1 MVKIYKEVQSG
12 TILKRP
18 QLADGR
24 EEKDMSYTALY
35 RKWRP
40 LVFEDVVEQEHVVR
54 TIKNTVKSERIGHAY
69 IFCGTRGT
77 GKTTMA
83 KIFARAINCLNT
95 RDGDPC
101 NECEICQGIL
111 SDSILDVVEI
121 DAASNNS
128 VDNIREIRDEVVYA
142 PSQARYKVYII
153 DEVHMLSAGAFNALL
168 KTLEE
173 PPAHVVFILA
183 TTDPHKLPATIL
195 SRCQRFD
202 FKRITPAS
210 IAERVRLIAQ
220 ASDIVLEND
229 AALLIAKLA
238 DGAMRDALSILDQ
251 CISVGNKNIK
261 HQDVL
266 DVIGIVSDDFI
277 SEIIDYIKDQNVEG
291 LVNGVERL
299 SSNGRDI
306 LRFASDLVMYF
317 RNLLLCKIT
326 RNPSDILDIS
336 RQYLDR
342 MLQQSEAFSKERLVL
357 IIRELSAFESQL
369 KYALNQ
375 RVFLEVILISISMGS
390 LGQSGDS
397 NELADRITDLENAI
411 RTGAGAARAR
421 GYADAAPGAGVAPA
435 EQASGRVLDNL
446 PPAPGSATTA
456 SPLAAPGSAGG
467 LGRPGAGAK
476 DGVPG
481 SAQAGFTAGA
491 GAKAGAG
498 NAKEGNK
505 SKGTAHQP
513 FEAWP
518 EVMKELKSGGRMML
532 TTYLTSAR
540 AVMGD
545 ENTLLIVFPTGVTTF
560 KSVVAKPEHLEVLQQ
575 VLARKLGRQVRIRFI
590 NEEELEDI
598 APNLTTEQNDEQE
611 STLLKNAREIADKL
625 KVHLDIID
633 E

>member
-1 MVKIYKEVQSG
+1 
-12 TILKRP
+12 
-18 QLADGR
+18 
-24 EEKDMSYTALY
+24 MSYTALY

-69 IFCGTRGT
+69 LFCGTRGT

-95 RDGDPC
+95 KDGDPC
-101 NECEICQGIL
+101 NECEICRGIL

-202 FKRITPAS
+202 FKKITPGS
-210 IAERVRLIAQ
+210 IAERVRVIAG
-220 ASDIVLEND
+220 ASGITLEND
-229 AALLIAKLA
+229 AALLIARLA

-251 CISVGNKNIK
+251 CISMGSTEIT
-261 HQDVL
+261 HQNVL

-277 SEIIDYIKDQNVEG
+277 AEIVDYIKDKNVEG
-291 LVNGVERL
+291 LVSGVGRL

-326 RNPSDILDIS
+326 KNPADIIDIS
-336 RQYLDR
+336 KQYLEN
-342 MLQQSEAFSKERLVL
+342 MKEQAEAFTNER
-357 IIRELSAFESQL
+357 IIAIIKELSAFESQL

-375 RVFLEVILISISMGS
+375 RVFLEVMLISISVGS
-390 LGQSGDS
+390 TGQSSD
-397 NELADRITDLENAI
+397 NNDLADRIADLENAI
-411 RTGAGAARAR
+411 RSGAGAAQPRSFI
-421 GYADAAPGAGVAPA
+421 DAAPAAGFPA
-435 EQASGRVLDNL
+435 QGEASGRMLDKV
-446 PPAPGSATTA
+446 PPVPSASGGGNPFASSPAGGTGLQAGFGANGSTGAVSSVSSHGNSGTGA
-456 SPLAAPGSAGG
+456 SSTGSAGSA
-467 LGRPGAGAK
+467 AGK
-476 DGVPG
+476 
-481 SAQAGFTAGA
+481 
-491 GAKAGAG
+491 KA
-498 NAKEGNK
+498 E
-505 SKGTAHQP
+505 HQP
-513 FEAWP
+513 LEEWP
-518 EVMKELKSGGRMML
+518 DVMKELKASGRMML
-532 TTYLTSAR
+532 ATYLMSAR
-540 AVMGD
+540 AVAGD
-545 ENTLLIVFPTGVTTF
+545 GTTILIVFPSGVGSF
-560 KSVVAKPEHLEVLQQ
+560 KTVVAKPEHVEVLQNIFT
-575 VLARKLGRQVRIRFI
+575 RKLGRQVRIKFI
-590 NEEELEDI
+590 DEEELGNMV
-598 APNLTTEQNDEQE
+598 PSHTSVKNKEQE
-611 STLLKNAREIADKL
+611 SALLKNAREIAGKL
-625 KVHLDIID
+625 NVHLDIID